1 MMILTIAATVLSLTT
16 LLSLY
21 RRHRP
26 RPMVHHV
33 IMAEYFWQ
41 PRKLK

>member
-1 MMILTIAATVLSLTT
+1 MTILTIAVTALSFVIFN
-16 LLSLY
+16 LY

-33 IMAEYFWQ
+33 IMAEYLWQ